1 MCTLKMLPWCRSNQ
15 LHTRRP
21 CMSVNALEV
30 RHLKSEA
37 HHQDTRK
44 RLVRPASSH
53 TELNSVSDRKPSR
66 YEMAGA
72 FYPRRVFC
80 SGRALTKLP
89 KMTRSVYRCYEQL
102 HAADALLLLS
112 QEANNASDNALQNRP
127 AEVRKRTFGVIYT
140 LPRVGQM
147 YFQT

>member
-15 LHTRRP
+15 LHTSRP

-37 HHQDTRK
+37 RHQETRK

-53 TELNSVSDRKPSR
+53 TELNSVSDGEPSR

-72 FYPRRVFC
+72 FCSRRVFC
-80 SGRALTKLP
+80 SGRAFTKLP
-89 KMTRSVYRCYEQL
+89 KMTRAVYRRFFL
-102 HAADALLLLS
+102 FLS
-112 QEANNASDNALQNRP
+112 MFFLSSLKRLTMSSIAHCKTGPPKFGNARSKLFTLDLQ
-127 AEVRKRTFGVIYT
+127 
-140 LPRVGQM
+140 
-147 YFQT
+147 